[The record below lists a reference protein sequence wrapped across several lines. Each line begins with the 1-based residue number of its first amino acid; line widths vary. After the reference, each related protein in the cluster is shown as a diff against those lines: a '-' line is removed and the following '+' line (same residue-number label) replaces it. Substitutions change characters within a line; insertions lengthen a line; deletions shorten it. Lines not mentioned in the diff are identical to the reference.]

1 MKAAGARAA
10 STAASNGC
18 HRPRHESGMS
28 QEAHVRRS
36 GGDGRAAEDEE
47 GDERRH
53 PQHPSKGL
61 SARAATSCFIPQ
73 PSLAWPAPSPGE
85 NGQKKAQHKCSQALL
100 RVNVGVKM
108 PLFWEEDRDQQFQ
121 A

>member
-1 MKAAGARAA
+1 MGHTVVGKAVWSRKEAKAAGACAA
-10 STAASNGC
+10 SIAASNGC

-61 SARAATSCFIPQ
+61 QLELQQADSSPSRRLRGLLPLLGKMGRKKPNTSA
-73 PSLAWPAPSPGE
+73 
-85 NGQKKAQHKCSQALL
+85 HKHSS
-100 RVNVGVKM
+100 
-108 PLFWEEDRDQQFQ
+108 E
-121 A
+121 